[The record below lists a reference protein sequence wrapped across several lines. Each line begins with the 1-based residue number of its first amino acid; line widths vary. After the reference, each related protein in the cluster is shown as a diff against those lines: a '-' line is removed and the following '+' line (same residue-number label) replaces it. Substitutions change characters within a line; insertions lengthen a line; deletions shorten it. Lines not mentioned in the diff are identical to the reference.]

1 MYIGCRKFDSSN
13 CVRSRSILREK
24 NAVFRLLA
32 KIKWNIEWNKRAA
45 YMAPLYIVRIKCS
58 NVWLNIDVSRLR
70 SRAFSLKQALCR
82 PEKKRMQNK
91 SAHTIYIKYSHFVC
105 FECFV
110 PCGDYGCLFVA
121 FYGPLCIQWFWCVR
135 VHISI
140 NSTKKSKTFVEH

>member
-1 MYIGCRKFDSSN
+1 
-13 CVRSRSILREK
+13 
-24 NAVFRLLA
+24 
-32 KIKWNIEWNKRAA
+32 
-45 YMAPLYIVRIKCS
+45 MAPLYIVRIKCS

-140 NSTKKSKTFVEH
+140 NSTKKAKHLQNTNNKNILCILINCKQNSYYCAFVCLQYHNIYVSHAVPLCQLN